1 MGKLWDETMSM
12 WILFLLIPLGNP
24 QGYTFEVVSHPVSYV
39 ECLKELHN
47 YSNQHPTE
55 VLACGEIE

>member
-1 MGKLWDETMSM
+1 M

-55 VLACGEIE
+55 MLACGEIE